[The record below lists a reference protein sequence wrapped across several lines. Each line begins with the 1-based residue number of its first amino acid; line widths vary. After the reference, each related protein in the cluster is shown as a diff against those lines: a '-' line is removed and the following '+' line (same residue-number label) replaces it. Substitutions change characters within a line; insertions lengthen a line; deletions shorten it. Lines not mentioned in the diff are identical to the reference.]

1 METKTKKKK
10 KRDLY
15 ESVIYFLNNWS
26 NLVGKPCKETFLPRK
41 LNIPPL
47 IASFRIT
54 VVFCKQCQHRS
65 QLVFIGTLQEALTES
80 K

>member
-1 METKTKKKK
+1 MQ
-10 KRDLY
+10 
-15 ESVIYFLNNWS
+15 
-26 NLVGKPCKETFLPRK
+26 GKLSIRK

-47 IASFRIT
+47 IASFRVT
-54 VVFCKQCQHRS
+54 VVFCKQCQQHRS